1 MHLFYLCVILSC
13 SALVRCTSDSATR
26 ELPDCSK
33 APKSDDAAQPK
44 TFRELFI
51 VGTLDGRISA
61 LDPREHGNVVWSH
74 ETGPGPLL
82 SSSLSRLEMRNRG
95 QRVRLIP
102 SLDGSL
108 YKFNGETVEPL
119 PLTADFLLKSSFKLG
134 DDLVI
139 TGGKEARSYGINL
152 HSGQAP
158 CFTLRHCLQ
167 LRYVC
172 TMSGCNQ
179 TKDDDYGTEDVLVVK
194 RDTQTVR
201 AVEPRSGQERWNFS
215 VGENHLSMLKGLMPS
230 CTGSSGTA
238 SDAASYSSEESGNC
252 SSEGVCDEQA
262 FIRVGVP
269 EGVVRSAK
277 TTGGFME
284 WTVELH
290 SPVVSAWHLRNGEL
304 EPVNLFEQ
312 GRILGISD
320 PNQSSQENPLLYLG
334 MHKNQLYVQQSG
346 SLQTRM
352 NGRGSHLALTNGGP
366 FPRIEWKPYL
376 ASAPSRTPMIHV
388 GRTEP
393 PHALMETTS
402 PGKALMLKEDVV
414 EYPFDMGY
422 YLYKGPELD
431 NISDGSLL
439 CEEEEPTET
448 LDQYIIVS
456 FWYWWKE
463 VLGISIATSLLVNI
477 LITRHVLRR
486 WKHSMQQESSS
497 SKEAKQPPETPP
509 KSIAPVEPLAE
520 QTGVAI
526 LDSLP
531 KYTSRYLADFDPVR
545 CLGKGG
551 FGLVLESR
559 NKLDDC
565 TYAVKRICLPN
576 NPEARDKV
584 MREAKALAKLDHA
597 GIVRYYNA
605 WLESPPPGWQEHQD
619 DVWHGSF
626 DLCTS
631 SVYSESE
638 KTATSAAQQALSPN
652 ATRPFNP
659 LRPFDEP
666 PSFDVVF
673 SDNFVSH
680 DSSSSGITAD
690 RLLSSFTTNGL
701 PFGTYAVTDGEDSF
715 IKFEHSESAK
725 DESEKKKKKPVV
737 PKERPSSL
745 CLDENH
751 CVKVYLYIQ
760 MQLCKK
766 ESLKEWLNAHAVNRD
781 YEQVLD
787 IFYQIVSAV
796 EYIHENGLIH
806 RDLKP
811 SNIFFAMDDAVKVGD
826 FGLVTALTG
835 GSVVATPSEPTTVS
849 LTSESGRL
857 TDQVGTQLY
866 MSPEQIDGLKYNQ
879 SVDIFSL
886 GLIFFELLWPFS
898 TQMERIQDLMNAKRL
913 KFPDKFRK
921 TYPSECKLIEQLLS
935 HSSDKRPSA
944 RDIRQD
950 RLFQPFQPCEEV
962 VNLARL
968 RRRNL
973 SHRNSSSLSD

>member
-1 MHLFYLCVILSC
+1 MHLFYLCVVLSC
-13 SALVRCTSDSATR
+13 SASVQCTSDTSTK

-33 APKSDDAAQPK
+33 APKSDDTAQAK

-61 LDPREHGNVVWSH
+61 LDPKEHGNVVWSH

-152 HSGQAP
+152 HTG
-158 CFTLRHCLQ
+158 Q

-179 TKDDDYGTEDVLVVK
+179 TKDEEDYGAEDVLVVK

-215 VGENHLSMLKGLMPS
+215 VGENKLSMLKGLMPS
-230 CTGSSGTA
+230 CTGSSSGTA
-238 SDAASYSSEESGNC
+238 PYSSEESGNC
-252 SSEGVCDEQA
+252 SSEGGCDKQDL
-262 FIRVGVP
+262 IRVGVP
-269 EGVVRSAK
+269 EGVIRSAG
-277 TTGGFME
+277 TTEGFME

-312 GRILGISD
+312 GRILGVGD
-320 PNQSSQENPLLYLG
+320 PNRSSQEDPLLYLG
-334 MHKNQLYVQQSG
+334 MHKNQLYVQHSS
-346 SLQTRM
+346 SLQTRV
-352 NGRGSHLALTNGGP
+352 NKGASQLALASSGTL
-366 FPRIEWKPYL
+366 PRIEWKPYL

-393 PHALMETTS
+393 PHALIEAAS

-431 NISDGSLL
+431 NISGESLL
-439 CEEEEPTET
+439 CEEEDLAET

-486 WKHSMQQESSS
+486 WKLRILQESSS
-497 SKEAKQPPETPP
+497 SKEAKPPPEALPTSIPP
-509 KSIAPVEPLAE
+509 IEPLAE
-520 QTGVAI
+520 QVGVAA
-526 LDSLP
+526 LHNLP
-531 KYTSRYLADFDPVR
+531 KYTSRYLADFEPVR

-619 DVWHGSF
+619 DVWRGSF
-626 DLCTS
+626 DLCAS

-638 KTATSAAQQALSPN
+638 KTATSAARQLPSP
-652 ATRPFNP
+652 TQPFNP
-659 LRPFDEP
+659 LRPFD
-666 PSFDVVF
+666 VAF
-673 SDNFVSH
+673 SDHFLSH
-680 DSSSSGITAD
+680 DSTSSGITAD
-690 RLLSSFTTNGL
+690 RLLSSFTADGL
-701 PFGTYAVTDGEDSF
+701 PFGSYAATEGEDSF
-715 IKFEHSESAK
+715 IKFEHSQSARE
-725 DESEKKKKKPVV
+725 ESEEKKQPVV
-737 PKERPSSL
+737 PKERPNSL
-745 CLDENH
+745 CLDENR

-766 ESLKEWLNAHAVNRD
+766 ESLKEWLNAHASNRD
-781 YEQVLD
+781 YGQVLD

-796 EYIHENGLIH
+796 EYIHDNGLIH

-835 GSVVATPSEPTTVS
+835 GSVVATPSEPTAEL

-879 SVDIFSL
+879 SVDVFSL

-950 RLFQPFQPCEEV
+950 CLFQPFQPSEEV

-973 SHRNSSSLSD
+973 SHRHSSSLSD

>member
-1 MHLFYLCVILSC
+1 MHLVYISFVLSF
-13 SALVRCTSDSATR
+13 SVLVQCTGDTATR

-33 APKSDDAAQPK
+33 APKSDDTSQLK

-74 ETGPGPLL
+74 KTGPGPLL
-82 SSSLSRLEMRNRG
+82 SSSLSRLEMHNRG

-119 PLTADFLLKSSFKLG
+119 PLTADHLLKSSFKLG

-139 TGGKEARSYGINL
+139 IGGKEARSYGINL
-152 HSGQAP
+152 HTGQ
-158 CFTLRHCLQ
+158 LK
-167 LRYVC
+167 YVC
-172 TMSGCNQ
+172 SMSGCNR
-179 TKDDDYGTEDVLVVK
+179 TKDDDYGAEDVLVVK

-215 VGENHLSMLKGLMPS
+215 VGENQLSVLKGLMPS
-230 CTGSSGTA
+230 CTGSSSGTS
-238 SDAASYSSEESGNC
+238 SDGTSYASEESGNC
-252 SSEGVCDEQA
+252 SSEGGCEEQA
-262 FIRVGVP
+262 FIQVGVP
-269 EGVVRSAK
+269 EGIIRSA
-277 TTGGFME
+277 TEGFME
-284 WTVELH
+284 WTVKLH
-290 SPVVSAWHLRNGEL
+290 SPVVSAWHLRNGKL

-312 GRILGISD
+312 GRILGVGD
-320 PNQSSQENPLLYLG
+320 PNRSSLENPLLYLG
-334 MHKNQLYVQQSG
+334 MHENQLYVQQSSALQTGVTNRASQLALADSG
-346 SLQTRM
+346 SL
-352 NGRGSHLALTNGGP
+352 
-366 FPRIEWKPYL
+366 PRIEWKPYL
-376 ASAPSRTPMIHV
+376 ASAPSRTPLIHV
-388 GRTEP
+388 GRTGP
-393 PHALMETTS
+393 PHALIETTS
-402 PGKALMLKEDVV
+402 PGKALILREDIV
-414 EYPFDMGY
+414 EYPYDVGY
-422 YLYKGPELD
+422 YLYKGRELD
-431 NISDGSLL
+431 NISDRSLL
-439 CEEEEPTET
+439 CEEEEPAET

-463 VLGISIATSLLVNI
+463 VLCISIATSLLVNI
-477 LITRHVLRR
+477 LITRHVLHRLKLR
-486 WKHSMQQESSS
+486 ILQESSS
-497 SKEAKQPPETPP
+497 SKEAMPSPETPP
-509 KSIAPVEPLAE
+509 VSVPPPVEPLAK
-520 QTGVAI
+520 QTVVAV
-526 LDSLP
+526 LDNLP
-531 KYTSRYLADFDPVR
+531 KYTSRYLADFEPVR

-619 DVWHGSF
+619 DVWRGSF

-631 SVYSESE
+631 SMYSDSE
-638 KTATSAAQQALSPN
+638 KTATSAARQSLSPG

-666 PSFDVVF
+666 PFFDGVF
-673 SDNFVSH
+673 NDNFMSH
-680 DSSSSGITAD
+680 ESSSSGITAD
-690 RLLSSFTTNGL
+690 RLLSSFAT
-701 PFGTYAVTDGEDSF
+701 TDGEDSF
-715 IKFEHSESAK
+715 IKFENSESAK
-725 DESEKKKKKPVV
+725 DKSEEKPVV
-737 PKERPSSL
+737 PKERPKSL
-745 CLDENH
+745 CLDETH
-751 CVKVYLYIQ
+751 CGNVYLYIQ

-766 ESLKEWLNAHAVNRD
+766 ESLKEWLHAHASNRD

-796 EYIHENGLIH
+796 EYIHDNGLIH

-835 GSVVATPSEPTTVS
+835 GSVVATPSKPMAKL

-898 TQMERIQDLMNAKRL
+898 TQMERIQDLMNAKQL
-913 KFPDKFRK
+913 KFPDEFRK
-921 TYPSECKLIEQLLS
+921 TYSSECKLIERLLS
-935 HSSDKRPSA
+935 HSGDKRPSA

-950 RLFQPFQPCEEV
+950 CLFQPFQPSEEV

-973 SHRNSSSLSD
+973 SYRHSSSLSD